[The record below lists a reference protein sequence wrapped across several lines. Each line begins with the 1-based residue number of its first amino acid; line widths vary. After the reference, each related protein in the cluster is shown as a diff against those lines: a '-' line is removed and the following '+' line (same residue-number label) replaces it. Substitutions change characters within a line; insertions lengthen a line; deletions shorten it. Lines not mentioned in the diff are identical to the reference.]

1 MIQKISILRSNFIGV
16 YSKAW
21 DDIVLLPS
29 NVEDETASL
38 ISEGLQTPVEKLLI
52 DNSSLIGTF
61 IALNSNGIVV
71 SRIGDGHVFS
81 DQIRDRNVLFLND
94 KVNAIGNDVIANDH
108 AAMIHKAFTASSQK
122 KIEDALGVEVVK
134 GTIGGIKT
142 VGSAAVLTR
151 KGMLV
156 TPETSEEEMR
166 SLSDLFK
173 VPVKEGTANFGN
185 MYVGSSI
192 LANSKGV
199 FVGKETTPI
208 ETGRI
213 DDILS

>member
-21 DDIVLLPS
+21 EDIVFLPS
-29 NVEDETASL
+29 NVEDEIAAQ
-38 ISEGLQTPVEKLLI
+38 ISEGLQAPVEKLLI
-52 DNSSLIGTF
+52 DNSSLIGAF

-71 SRIGDGHVFS
+71 SRNGTDHVFS
-81 DQIRDRNVLFLND
+81 DQISDRNVLFLKD
-94 KVNAIGNDVIANDH
+94 KINAIGNDVVVNDH

-122 KIEDALGVEVVK
+122 KIEDTLGVEVIK

-142 VGSAAVLTR
+142 VGSAAILTK

-156 TPETSEEEMR
+156 TPEASEDEIR
-166 SLSDLFK
+166 SLSEFFK

-192 LANSKGV
+192 LANSRGV

>member
-16 YSKAW
+16 YGRAW
-21 DDIVLLPS
+21 EDVVFLPG
-29 NVEDETASL
+29 NVEDDVASQ
-38 ISEGLQTPVEKLLI
+38 ISEGLRVPVEKLFI

-61 IALNSNGIVV
+61 ISLNSNGIVV
-71 SRIGDGHVFS
+71 SRNGSDNKFS
-81 DQIRDRNVLFLND
+81 DLLQGRNILVLKD
-94 KVNAIGNDVIANDH
+94 KVNAIGNDVITNDK
-108 AAMIHKAFTASSQK
+108 AAMIHRAFTASSQK

-142 VGSAAVLTR
+142 VGSAAVLTN

-156 TPETSEEEMR
+156 TPEATEDEMR
-166 SLSDLFK
+166 GLSELFK

-199 FVGKETTPI
+199 FVGKDTTPI
-208 ETGRI
+208 EIGRI

>member
-16 YSKAW
+16 YGRAW
-21 DDIVLLPS
+21 EDVVFLPT
-29 NVEDETASL
+29 NVEDEVAAQ
-38 ISEGLQTPVEKLLI
+38 ISEGLQVPVEKLLI
-52 DNSSLIGTF
+52 DNSGLVGTF
-61 IALNSNGIVV
+61 IALNSNGIIAP
-71 SRIGDGHVFS
+71 SMGSDHKFS
-81 DQIRDRNVLFLND
+81 DFLQGRNIVFLKD
-94 KVNAIGNDVIANDH
+94 KINAIGNDVIANDH
-108 AAMIHKAFTASSQK
+108 AAMIHKSFTASSQK

-142 VGSAAVLTR
+142 VGSAATLTK

-156 TPETSEEEMR
+156 TPEATEEEMR
-166 SLSDLFK
+166 SLSELFK

-192 LANSKGV
+192 IANSKGV
-199 FVGKETTPI
+199 FVGKDTTPI
-208 ETGRI
+208 EIGRI

>member
-16 YSKAW
+16 YGKAW
-21 DDIVLLPS
+21 EDVVFLPK
-29 NVEDETASL
+29 NVEEEVAVQ
-38 ISEGLQTPVEKLLI
+38 ISEGLQVPVEKLFI
-52 DNSSLIGTF
+52 DNSSLVGTF
-61 IALNSNGIVV
+61 IALNSNGIVLP
-71 SRIGDGHVFS
+71 RGGADHQFS
-81 DQIRDRNVLFLND
+81 DFLQDRNILVLKD
-94 KVNAIGNDVIANDH
+94 KVNAIGNDVIANDK
-108 AAMIHKAFTASSQK
+108 AAMIHKAFTATSQK

-142 VGSAAVLTR
+142 VGSAAVLTK

-156 TPETSEEEMR
+156 TPEATEEEMR
-166 SLSDLFK
+166 TLSEYFK

-192 LANSKGV
+192 IANSKGV
-199 FVGKETTPI
+199 FVGKDTTPI
-208 ETGRI
+208 EIGRI

>member
-1 MIQKISILRSNFIGV
+1 MIQKISILRSNFLGV
-16 YSKAW
+16 YGRAW
-21 DDIVLLPS
+21 EDVVFLPA
-29 NVEDETASL
+29 NVEDEVASI
-38 ISEGLQTPVEKLLI
+38 ISEGLQAPVEKLFI
-52 DNSSLIGTF
+52 DNSSLVGTF
-61 IALNSNGIVV
+61 IALNSNGVVV
-71 SRIGDGHVFS
+71 SRNGSDNKFS
-81 DQIRDRNVLFLND
+81 DLLQGRNILILKD
-94 KVNAIGNDVIANDH
+94 KVNAIGNDVIANDK

-134 GTIGGIKT
+134 GAIGGIKT
-142 VGSAAVLTR
+142 VGSAATLTK

-156 TPETSEEEMR
+156 TPEATEDEMK
-166 SLSDLFK
+166 SLSELFK

-208 ETGRI
+208 EIGRI

>member
-1 MIQKISILRSNFIGV
+1 MIEKISILRSNFIGV
-16 YSKAW
+16 YGRAW
-21 DDIVLLPS
+21 EDVVFLPS
-29 NVEDETASL
+29 NVEEEIASR
-38 ISEGLQTPVEKLLI
+38 ISEGLGVPVEKLLI
-52 DNSSLIGTF
+52 DNSSLVGTF
-61 IALNSNGIVV
+61 IALNSNGIIV
-71 SRIGDGHVFS
+71 SRNGTDHEFS
-81 DQIRDRNVLFLND
+81 ENLSGRNILVLKD

-122 KIEDALGVEVVK
+122 KIEDALGVEVIK

-142 VGSAAVLTR
+142 VGSAATVTS

-156 TPETSEEEMR
+156 TPEATEEEMR
-166 SLSDLFK
+166 TLSELFK

-208 ETGRI
+208 EIGRI

>member
-1 MIQKISILRSNFIGV
+1 MIQKISILRSDFIGV

-29 NVEDETASL
+29 NVEDETAQK
-38 ISEGLQTPVEKLLI
+38 ISEGLDAPVEKLLI
-52 DNSSLIGTF
+52 DNSSLVGTF
-61 IALNSNGIVV
+61 VALNSNGIVV
-71 SRIGDGHVFS
+71 SRLGEGQDFS
-81 DQIRDRNVLFLND
+81 DLINGRNILVLKD
-94 KVNAIGNDVIANDH
+94 KVNAIGNDVIVNDH

-142 VGSAAVLTR
+142 VGSAAVITG

-156 TPETSEEEMR
+156 TPEATEEEMR

-199 FVGKETTPI
+199 FVGRETTPI
-208 ETGRI
+208 ELGRI

>member
-1 MIQKISILRSNFIGV
+1 MIQKISILRSDFIGV

-21 DDIVLLPS
+21 DDIVLLPD
-29 NVEDETASL
+29 NVEDQTAARV
-38 ISEGLQTPVEKLLI
+38 SEGLGVPVEKLLI

-61 IALNSNGIVV
+61 LALNSNGIVV
-71 SRIGDGHVFS
+71 SRNGEGHKFTE
-81 DQIRDRNVLFLND
+81 QINGRNVLILKD

-108 AAMIHKAFTASSQK
+108 AAMIHKGFTAGSQK

-142 VGSAAVLTR
+142 VGSAAVLTK

-156 TPETSEEEMR
+156 TPEASEDELK
-166 SLSDLFK
+166 SLSELFK

-199 FVGKETTPI
+199 FVGRETTPI
-208 ETGRI
+208 ELGRI

>member
-1 MIQKISILRSNFIGV
+1 MIEKISILRSDFIGV

-21 DDIVLLPS
+21 EDIVFLPT
-29 NVEDETASL
+29 NVEDEIATR
-38 ISEGLQTPVEKLLI
+38 ISEGLQVPVERLLI
-52 DNSSLIGTF
+52 DNSSLVGTF
-61 IALNSNGIVV
+61 LALNSNGIVV
-71 SRIGDGHVFS
+71 SRNGTDHVFS
-81 DQIRDRNVLFLND
+81 ENLSSRNVLFLKD
-94 KVNAIGNDVIANDH
+94 KINAIGNDIIVNDH

-122 KIEDALGVEVVK
+122 KIEDTLGVEVVK

-142 VGSAAVLTR
+142 VGSAAIITQ

-156 TPETSEEEMR
+156 TPEASEDELKE
-166 SLSDLFK
+166 LSELFK
-173 VPVKEGTANFGN
+173 IPVKEGTANFGN

-208 ETGRI
+208 EIGRI

>member
-1 MIQKISILRSNFIGV
+1 MIQKISILRSNFLGV
-16 YSKAW
+16 YGRAW
-21 DDIVLLPS
+21 EDVVFLPA
-29 NVEDETASL
+29 NVEDEVASI
-38 ISEGLQTPVEKLLI
+38 ISEGLQAPVEKLFI
-52 DNSSLIGTF
+52 DNSSLVGTF
-61 IALNSNGIVV
+61 IALNSNGVVV
-71 SRIGDGHVFS
+71 SRNGSDNKFS
-81 DQIRDRNVLFLND
+81 DLLQGRNILILKD
-94 KVNAIGNDVIANDH
+94 KVNAIGNDVITNDK
-108 AAMIHKAFTASSQK
+108 AAMIHRAFTASSQK

-134 GTIGGIKT
+134 GAIGGIKT
-142 VGSAAVLTR
+142 VGSAATLTK

-156 TPETSEEEMR
+156 TPEATEDEMK
-166 SLSDLFK
+166 SLSELFK

-208 ETGRI
+208 EIGRI

>member
-1 MIQKISILRSNFIGV
+1 MIQKISLLRSDFIGV
-16 YSKAW
+16 YSKACE
-21 DDIVLLPS
+21 DVVFLPT
-29 NVEDETASL
+29 NVEDETAVQ
-38 ISEGLQTPVEKLLI
+38 ISEGLGAPVEKLLI

-61 IALNSNGIVV
+61 IALNSTGIVV
-71 SRIGDGHVFS
+71 SRLGEGHEFS
-81 DQIRDRNVLFLND
+81 DQIGDRNVLFLKD
-94 KVNAIGNDVIANDH
+94 KVNAIGNDVIVNDH
-108 AAMIHKAFTASSQK
+108 AAMIHKAFTAGSQK

-142 VGSAAVLTR
+142 VGSAAVLTK

-156 TPETSEEEMR
+156 TPEVSEDEMR
-166 SLSDLFK
+166 SLSELFK

-199 FVGKETTPI
+199 FVGRETTPI
-208 ETGRI
+208 EIGRI

>member
-1 MIQKISILRSNFIGV
+1 MIQKISILRSNFLGV
-16 YSKAW
+16 YGRAW
-21 DDIVLLPS
+21 EDVVFLPA
-29 NVEDETASL
+29 NVEDEIASI
-38 ISEGLQTPVEKLLI
+38 ISDGLQAPVEKLFI
-52 DNSSLIGTF
+52 DNSSLVGTF
-61 IALNSNGIVV
+61 IALNSNGVVV
-71 SRIGDGHVFS
+71 SRNGSDNKFS
-81 DQIRDRNVLFLND
+81 DLLQGRNILILKD
-94 KVNAIGNDVIANDH
+94 KVNAIGNDVIANDK

-134 GTIGGIKT
+134 GAIGGIKT
-142 VGSAAVLTR
+142 VGSAATLTK

-156 TPETSEEEMR
+156 TPEATEDEMK
-166 SLSDLFK
+166 SLSELFK

-208 ETGRI
+208 EIGRI

>member
-1 MIQKISILRSNFIGV
+1 MIEKISILRSNFIGV
-16 YSKAW
+16 YGKAW
-21 DDIVLLPS
+21 EDVVFLPS
-29 NVEDETASL
+29 NVEDEVAAQ
-38 ISEGLQTPVEKLLI
+38 ISQGLQAPVEKLLI

-61 IALNSNGIVV
+61 IALNSNGIVI
-71 SRIGDGHVFS
+71 SRNGTDHDFS
-81 DQIRDRNVLFLND
+81 KNLQDRNILILKD
-94 KVNAIGNDVIANDH
+94 KVNAIGNDVVANDH

-142 VGSAAVLTR
+142 VGSAATLTK

-156 TPETSEEEMR
+156 TPEATEEEMKV
-166 SLSDLFK
+166 LSELFK

-192 LANSKGV
+192 VANSKGV
-199 FVGKETTPI
+199 FVGKDTTPI
-208 ETGRI
+208 EIGRI

>member
-1 MIQKISILRSNFIGV
+1 MIQKISILRSNFLGV
-16 YSKAW
+16 YGRAW
-21 DDIVLLPS
+21 EDVVFLPA
-29 NVEDETASL
+29 NVEDEVASI
-38 ISEGLQTPVEKLLI
+38 ISEGLQAPVEKLFI
-52 DNSSLIGTF
+52 DNSSLVGTF
-61 IALNSNGIVV
+61 IALNSNGVVV
-71 SRIGDGHVFS
+71 SRNGSDNKFS
-81 DQIRDRNVLFLND
+81 DLLQGRNILILKD
-94 KVNAIGNDVIANDH
+94 KVNAIGNDVIANDK

-134 GTIGGIKT
+134 GAIGGIKT
-142 VGSAAVLTR
+142 VGSAATLTK

-156 TPETSEEEMR
+156 TPEATEDEMN
-166 SLSDLFK
+166 SLSELFK

-208 ETGRI
+208 EIGRI

>member
-16 YSKAW
+16 YGKAW
-21 DDIVLLPS
+21 EDVVFLPK
-29 NVEDETASL
+29 NVEEEIAVQ
-38 ISEGLQTPVEKLLI
+38 ISEGLQVPVEKLFI

-61 IALNSNGIVV
+61 IALNSNGIVLP
-71 SRIGDGHVFS
+71 RGGADHQFS
-81 DQIRDRNVLFLND
+81 DFLQDRNILVLKD
-94 KVNAIGNDVIANDH
+94 KVNAIGNDVIANDK
-108 AAMIHKAFTASSQK
+108 AAMIHKAFTAASQK

-142 VGSAAVLTR
+142 VGSAAVLTQ

-156 TPETSEEEMR
+156 TPEATEEEMR
-166 SLSDLFK
+166 TLSEYFK

-192 LANSKGV
+192 IANSNGV
-199 FVGKETTPI
+199 FVGKDTTPI
-208 ETGRI
+208 EIGRI

>member
-21 DDIVLLPS
+21 EDIAFLPS
-29 NVEDETASL
+29 NVEDEVAEQ
-38 ISEGLQTPVEKLLI
+38 IAEGLQVNVEKLLI
-52 DNSSLIGTF
+52 DNSSLVGTF
-61 IALNSNGIVV
+61 LALNSHGIVV
-71 SRIGDGHVFS
+71 SRNGTDHVFS
-81 DQIRDRNVLFLND
+81 SNIADRNVLFLKD
-94 KVNAIGNDVIANDH
+94 KINAIGNDVIVNDH

-142 VGSAAVLTR
+142 VGSAAVVTQ

-156 TPETSEEEMR
+156 TPEATEEEVEQ
-166 SLSDLFK
+166 LSELFK
-173 VPVKEGTANFGN
+173 VPVKVGTANFGN

-199 FVGKETTPI
+199 FVGKDTTPI

>member
-1 MIQKISILRSNFIGV
+1 MIQKISILLSNFIGV
-16 YSKAW
+16 YAKAW
-21 DDIVLLPS
+21 EDVVFLPS
-29 NVEDETASL
+29 NVEDEVAAQ
-38 ISEGLQTPVEKLLI
+38 ISEGLQAPVERLLI
-52 DNSSLIGTF
+52 DNSSLVGAF
-61 IALNSNGIVV
+61 MALNSNGLVL
-71 SRIGDGHVFS
+71 SRNGTDHNFS
-81 DQIRDRNVLFLND
+81 DALSGRNILILKD
-94 KVNAIGNDVIANDH
+94 KINAIGNDIVANDH

-122 KIEDALGVEVVK
+122 KIEDTLGVEVVK

-142 VGSAAVLTR
+142 VGSASVLTK

-156 TPETSEEEMR
+156 TPEATEDELRALSE
-166 SLSDLFK
+166 LFK

-192 LANSKGV
+192 VANSKGV
-199 FVGKETTPI
+199 FVGKDTTPI

>member
-1 MIQKISILRSNFIGV
+1 MIEKISILRSNFIGV

-21 DDIVLLPS
+21 DDVVFLPS
-29 NVEDETASL
+29 NVEDETAAR
-38 ISEGLQTPVEKLLI
+38 ISEGLKTPVEKLLI

-71 SRIGDGHVFS
+71 SRNGSDHVFS
-81 DQIRDRNVLFLND
+81 KQISDRNILFLKD
-94 KVNAIGNDVIANDH
+94 KVNAIGNDVITNDH
-108 AAMIHKAFTASSQK
+108 AAMIHKGFTASSQK

-142 VGSAAVLTR
+142 VGSAAILTK

-156 TPETSEEEMR
+156 TPEATEDEMKALSE
-166 SLSDLFK
+166 LFK

-192 LANSKGV
+192 LANSNGV

>member
-16 YSKAW
+16 YGRAW
-21 DDIVLLPS
+21 EDVVFLPG
-29 NVEDETASL
+29 NVEDDVASQ
-38 ISEGLQTPVEKLLI
+38 ISEGLRVPVEKLFI

-61 IALNSNGIVV
+61 ISLNSNGIVV
-71 SRIGDGHVFS
+71 SRNGSDNKFS
-81 DQIRDRNVLFLND
+81 DLLQGRNILVLKD
-94 KVNAIGNDVIANDH
+94 KVNAIGNDVITSDK
-108 AAMIHKAFTASSQK
+108 AAMIHRAFTASSQK

-142 VGSAAVLTR
+142 VGSAAVLTN

-156 TPETSEEEMR
+156 TPEATEDEMR
-166 SLSDLFK
+166 GLSELFK

-199 FVGKETTPI
+199 FVGKDTTPI
-208 ETGRI
+208 EIGRI

>member
-16 YSKAW
+16 YGRAW
-21 DDIVLLPS
+21 EDVVFLPG
-29 NVEDETASL
+29 NVEDDVAYQ
-38 ISEGLQTPVEKLLI
+38 ISEGLQVPVEKLFI

-61 IALNSNGIVV
+61 ISLNSNGIVV
-71 SRIGDGHVFS
+71 SRNGSDNKFS
-81 DQIRDRNVLFLND
+81 DLLQGRNILVLKD
-94 KVNAIGNDVIANDH
+94 KVNAIGNDVITNDK

-142 VGSAAVLTR
+142 VGSAAVLTN

-156 TPETSEEEMR
+156 TPEATEEEMR
-166 SLSDLFK
+166 ELSELFK

-199 FVGKETTPI
+199 FVGKDTTPI
-208 ETGRI
+208 EIGRI